1 MSVPPIEV
9 VDVVK
14 DYPVADGLVR
24 VLRSINMVVYEGEM
38 VAIMGASGSG
48 KTTLLNIL
56 GCLDTPTSGAY
67 NLDGVDVSRLNR
79 NELAKVRNEKIGF
92 IFQSFNLIHRATALR
107 NVEIPLVYG
116 RYTKWRRSIAKGWLR
131 TMGLGH
137 RLDHRPSQL
146 SGGEQ
151 QRVAITR
158 ALVTGPRI
166 ILADEPTGN
175 VDSLTGEKI
184 LSLLKDVHN
193 EGNTL
198 LVVTHSSE
206 LARKCERTLVLR
218 DGQFVDVAQSAV

>member
-1 MSVPPIEV
+1 MALIELRNV
-9 VDVVK
+9 TK
-14 DYPVADGLVR
+14 DYPIAGGAVR
-24 VLRSINMVVYEGEM
+24 VLRGLNMTVAENEM

-56 GCLDTPTSGAY
+56 GCLDTPTSGTY
-67 NLDGVDVSRLNR
+67 LLDGVDVSTLSR
-79 NELAKVRNEKIGF
+79 NELAKIRNEKIGF
-92 IFQSFNLIHRATALR
+92 IFQSFNLIPRATAVR

-116 RYTKWRRSIAKGWLR
+116 RFTRWRRSIAKGWLR
-131 TMGLGH
+131 SMGLGD
-137 RLDHRPSQL
+137 RLYHLPSQL

-184 LSLLKDVHN
+184 IMLLKQIHQD
-193 EGNTL
+193 GNTL
-198 LVVTHSSE
+198 IIVTHSAE
-206 LARKCERTLVLR
+206 VAQRCQRILRLR
-218 DGQFVDVAQSAV
+218 DGEFVQG

>member
-1 MSVPPIEV
+1 MALIELKNV
-9 VDVVK
+9 SK
-14 DYPVADGLVR
+14 DYSIAGGCVR
-24 VLRSINMVVYEGEM
+24 VLRGLNMAIAEKEM

-56 GCLDTPTSGAY
+56 GCLDTPSAGTY
-67 NLDGVDVSRLNR
+67 TLDGVDVSTLSR
-79 NELAKVRNEKIGF
+79 NDLAKIRNEKIGF
-92 IFQSFNLIHRATALR
+92 VFQSFNLIPRATAVR

-116 RYTKWRRSIAKGWLR
+116 RFTKWRRSIAKGWLR
-131 TMGLGH
+131 SMGLGD
-137 RLDHRPSQL
+137 RLHHLPSQL

-184 LSLLKDVHN
+184 VMLLNQIHKD
-193 EGNTL
+193 GNTL
-198 LVVTHSSE
+198 IVVTHSE
-206 LARKCERTLVLR
+206 DIAHRCQRILRLR
-218 DGQFVDVAQSAV
+218 DGEFIKDAG